1 MQKNILWVLIATLM
15 GFLNPLNLCAEDSS
29 GPLETIPFHKSGK
42 KSGYHQRMPPGFIP
56 NIWAERIN
64 SVEIMIVLGPLA
76 TTALTIRIENEE
88 KETIYRQEI
97 PASHQ
102 ETIQISLSNTLNPG
116 LYTIHIESEAM
127 NLYGTFH
134 ENY

>member
-1 MQKNILWVLIATLM
+1 MKQNILWVLIVTLM
-15 GFLNPLNLCAEDSS
+15 GFLNPLNLSAEDSS
-29 GPLETIPFHKSGK
+29 GPLEIISFHKSGK
-42 KSGYHQRMPPGFIP
+42 NTGFHRRIPPCFIP
-56 NIWAERIN
+56 NVWAERTHT
-64 SVEIMIVLGPLA
+64 VGFMIVLGPLA

-88 KETIYRQEI
+88 EETIYQQEI

-102 ETIQISLSNTLNPG
+102 ETIEISLSHTLNPG